1 MLSFDY
7 EGPWFSHESSQLTQH
22 SLIST
27 RLKTLIELI
36 IVMPELFKPDPEAAI
51 GNLSIQMATHYIFAK
66 EPGFHPDVY
75 KHGRDKFIK
84 CKYVT
89 EEGEVNGQHRI
100 HGMLHLQI
108 PDIGDTMRDLIQPT
122 ELLQSEIDK
131 NFEKVKDC
139 VAGFHI
145 RRGTRAED
153 SVRFGYLP
161 FASQEAVDAMIDEA
175 IRLDAPVLVMSDSML
190 TKDYFLSKV
199 PKAISLELPIGFT
212 ACEHSQKV
220 KVDDEDH
227 QLKMNSFV
235 EWFILTKMPKVYM
248 TSGGVYGLNMP
259 VYNQE
264 GITST
269 FGYSAALYGGKIPYY
284 VFNDGFIFQ
293 PVKQEKLNNRYSWS
307 DSFMT
312 LKYITMKPDR
322 DNIERAKKF
331 LPMHPIIL
339 IRSECTEDYEG
350 VKYAED
356 GDVRAVYVLR
366 YDTPVEPGDEEMI
379 RLWKRGEGELR
390 EGVTT
395 L

>member
-1 MLSFDY
+1 
-7 EGPWFSHESSQLTQH
+7 
-22 SLIST
+22 
-27 RLKTLIELI
+27 
-36 IVMPELFKPDPEAAI
+36 MPELYKPEPEAAI
-51 GNLSIQMATHYIFAK
+51 GNLSIQMATHYIFAR

-75 KHGRDKFIK
+75 KYGRDKFIK
-84 CKYVT
+84 CKHVT
-89 EEGEVNGQHRI
+89 EEGEIKGRHRI
-100 HGMLHLQI
+100 HCMLHLQI
-108 PDIGDTMRDLIQPT
+108 PDIGDIMRDLIQPT
-122 ELLQSEIDK
+122 ELLQAEIDK

-145 RRGTRAED
+145 RRGTRCED
-153 SVRFGYLP
+153 SSNFAYHP
-161 FASQEAVDAMIDEA
+161 FASQEAVEAMIAEA
-175 IRLDAPVLVMSDSML
+175 NRLDAPVLVMSDSMS
-190 TKDYFLSKV
+190 TKQYFMSKV

-220 KVDDEDH
+220 EVADEDH

-235 EWFILTKMPKVYM
+235 EWFVLSMMPKVYM
-248 TSGGVYGLNMP
+248 TNGGVFGVNMP

-269 FGYSAALYGGKIPYY
+269 FGYSAALYGGKIPHY

-293 PVKQEKLNNRYSWS
+293 PIKRPELNPRYSWS
-307 DSFMT
+307 DPFTT

-322 DNIERAKKF
+322 ENIERAKKF
-331 LPMHPIIL
+331 LPMHPVVL
-339 IRSECTEDYEG
+339 MRSECTEDYEG
-350 VKYAED
+350 VRYMED
-356 GDVRAVYVLR
+356 GDIKGIFMLR
-366 YDTPVEPGDEEMI
+366 YDTLVEPGDEEMI

>member
-1 MLSFDY
+1 MFKHGLFN
-7 EGPWFSHESSQLTQH
+7 
-22 SLIST
+22 I
-27 RLKTLIELI
+27 RLKTLIDI
-36 IVMPELFKPDPEAAI
+36 MIVMPELFKPEPEAAI
-51 GNLSIQMATHYIFAK
+51 GNLSIQMATHYIFAR

-75 KHGRDKFIK
+75 KYGRDKFIK
-84 CKYVT
+84 CKNVT

-100 HGMLHLQI
+100 HSMLHLQI

-122 ELLQSEIDK
+122 DLLQSEIDK

-145 RRGTRAED
+145 RRGTRCDD
-153 SVRFGYLP
+153 SAKYGYLP

-175 IRLDAPVLVMSDSML
+175 NRLDAPVLVMSDSMS
-190 TKDYFLSKV
+190 TKEYFMSKV

-220 KVDDEDH
+220 EVEDEDH

-235 EWFILTKMPKVYM
+235 EWFVLSKMPKVYM
-248 TSGGVYGLNMP
+248 TNGGVFGVNMP

-269 FGYSAALYGGKIPYY
+269 FGYSAALYGGKIPHY
-284 VFNDGFIFQ
+284 VFNDGFVIY
-293 PVKQEKLNNRYSWS
+293 PDGNSEPKYRYSWS
-307 DSFMT
+307 DPFT
-312 LKYITMKPDR
+312 TFKYITMKPDR
-322 DNIERAKKF
+322 ENVECAKKF
-331 LPMHPIIL
+331 LPMHSVIL
-339 IRSECTEDYEG
+339 MRSECTEDYEG
-350 VKYAED
+350 VVYAED
-356 GDVRAVYVLR
+356 GNYKAVYVLR